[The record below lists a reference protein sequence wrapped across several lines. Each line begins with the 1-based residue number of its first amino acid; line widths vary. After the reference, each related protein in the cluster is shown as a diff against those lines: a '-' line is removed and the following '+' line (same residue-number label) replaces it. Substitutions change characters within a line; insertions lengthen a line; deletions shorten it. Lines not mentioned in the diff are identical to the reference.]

1 MVFDENMFDLMV
13 GNIAGI
19 NLSDGVQRLGG
30 NKAKYLQILSLFL
43 HSQVDAMEQ
52 LFTVDDNEQKA
63 ILVHSCKGAGS
74 NIGAN
79 EIASCASVL
88 EEKYL
93 SGEVVTEDELRVLK
107 KMITTALASF
117 TDIAGRI
124 PERVDA
130 VVEEEDIQPLTANLL
145 EQLSLLQVCLEEF
158 DIEVQDK
165 LTVLTKKLPR
175 WCSQLD
181 EFKDL
186 ENSVIQFD
194 FLTAQDHLKALKK
207 KAS

>member
-1 MVFDENMFDLMV
+1 MVFDEKMFDLMV
-13 GNIAGI
+13 GNIAGV

-52 LFTVDDNEQKA
+52 LFSVDDNQQKA

-79 EIASCASVL
+79 EIASSASVL

-93 SGEVVTEDELRVLK
+93 SGEAVTDDELQALK
-107 KMITTALASF
+107 QMITTALASF

-124 PERVDA
+124 PEHVD
-130 VVEEEDIQPLTANLL
+130 VVVEEDIQPLTANLL

-175 WCSQLD
+175 WCSQLE